1 MEDETDY
8 KHLEIIHRLKLS
20 DDNTWHW
27 SRQKPGTIPL
37 PDFIRMKVPWPGYEW
52 MNSQHRMIMLEGGSM
67 WLEQARK
74 VHGILPGTIRS
85 ISLKI
90 QAVNATILKSAANQ
104 GSNQRGR

>member
-1 MEDETDY
+1 
-8 KHLEIIHRLKLS
+8 
-20 DDNTWHW
+20 
-27 SRQKPGTIPL
+27 
-37 PDFIRMKVPWPGYEW
+37 MKVPWTGYEW
-52 MNSQHRMIMLEGGSM
+52 MNSQHRMIMLEDRSV

-74 VHGILPGTIRS
+74 VHGILPGTVRS